1 MSLETLPTPKTRLRV
16 LLNQARILTL
26 VKLRSVEVTNTAITG
41 PTVFVLDVDIV
52 THHFNIA
59 LHIRIPT
66 IKATT
71 NPRIPTV
78 MSTVEPLPQHLCA
91 I

>member
-1 MSLETLPTPKTRLRV
+1 M
-16 LLNQARILTL
+16 
-26 VKLRSVEVTNTAITG
+26 EVTNTAITG